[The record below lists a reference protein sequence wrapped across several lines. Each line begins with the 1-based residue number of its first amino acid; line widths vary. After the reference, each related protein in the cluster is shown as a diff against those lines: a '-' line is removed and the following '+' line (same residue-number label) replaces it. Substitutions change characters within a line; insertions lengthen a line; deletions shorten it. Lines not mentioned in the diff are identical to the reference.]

1 MDGLGS
7 DLPFL
12 LFEVWGRPQA
22 VVEAI
27 DVLARR
33 RKDEAETLC
42 VNLLLPESRLWKV
55 DLFQMHQFGGFEVS
69 SSITITDPMPCRTL
83 TLQVDLVF

>member
-1 MDGLGS
+1 MMAHVFGGEVSIRAYQWCQMDGGTS

-12 LFEVWGRPQA
+12 LFEIWGRPQA

-33 RKDEAETLC
+33 RKDEAETSGAPRGLSL
-42 VNLLLPESRLWKV
+42 VLR
-55 DLFQMHQFGGFEVS
+55 GFA
-69 SSITITDPMPCRTL
+69 
-83 TLQVDLVF
+83 